1 MVEEMKEL
9 LPFLLSPLFAALG
22 WFGKQWMERRMRE
35 ATALKTEA
43 EAQAKLAEAEL
54 KFAEADSAEVRMM
67 AEVIG
72 SYRTLLQT
80 TDERLK
86 ALEEERKADR
96 AQLAA
101 LQEKVR
107 LLQAQLARYRRY
119 VAALVEQL
127 RAHDL
132 EPVVKLE
139 DEDMNGGG

>member
-1 MVEEMKEL
+1 MEDVREL
-9 LPFLLSPLFAALG
+9 LPLLLAPVLTALG
-22 WFGKQWMERRMRE
+22 WFGRQWMERRMRE

-139 DEDMNGGG
+139 DEDINGGG